1 VTRVRFEDGIEL
13 SVRIANGSVEVRG
26 QVGAV
31 RVQPDGPYA
40 WLIETGSITRRVLLV
55 KFDEETGEAL
65 LQLDGRR
72 IRATLSSREDSLKR
86 ILHAAD
92 GPKAGPAEFKA
103 PMPGL
108 IRAVKVRAGQTVQ
121 KGDALLILE
130 AMKMENVLKATR
142 AGEVTEVRVA
152 EGDAVEKGAVLLRIS

>member
-1 VTRVRFEDGIEL
+1 MADG
-13 SVRIANGSVEVRG
+13 NVEVLGR
-26 QVGAV
+26 AADS

-40 WLIETGSITRRVLLV
+40 WRVESGGKTQRVLLV
-55 KFDEETGEAL
+55 KFDEETGVAL

-72 IRATLSSREDSLKR
+72 IRVTLSSREDSLKR
-86 ILHAAD
+86 ILRSSD

-108 IRAVKVRAGQTVQ
+108 IRAVKVRAGQSVQ

-142 AGEVTEVRVA
+142 AGEVIEVRVA
-152 EGDAVEKGAVLLRIS
+152 EGDAVEKGAVLLRMS